1 MSPLPESL
9 DPIEHRVTQAQLVKY
24 AEASGDHN
32 PLHLDPVFAATT
44 PFGRPVA
51 HGMLVLAFASELLTR
66 SFGRAWLC
74 GGKLR
79 AKFRSPVYP
88 GDVVTVT
95 GTLKSTDSL
104 SATYHVLVRN
114 QDGTDVVTGEA
125 TVPLSPGWARRTEE
139 AG

>member
-1 MSPLPESL
+1 
-9 DPIEHRVTQAQLVKY
+9 
-24 AEASGDHN
+24 
-32 PLHLDPVFAATT
+32 
-44 PFGRPVA
+44 
-51 HGMLVLAFASELLTR
+51 MLVLAFASELLTR

-95 GTLKSTDSL
+95 GTLKSTDSS

-114 QDGTDVVTGEA
+114 QDGVDVVTGEA
-125 TVPLSPGWARRTEE
+125 TVPLSP
-139 AG
+139 